1 MMDESD
7 LEPEVPHALL
17 VRLNQVR
24 AVRLPLLHYAEGGR
38 MGGVQCISDEH
49 IIT

>member
-24 AVRLPLLHYAEGGR
+24 AVRLPLLHYAEEDEWIYNAYR
-38 MGGVQCISDEH
+38 M
-49 IIT
+49 

>member
-1 MMDESD
+1 MMDELD

-38 MGGVQCISDEH
+38 RSVQCISDEH